1 MIGEIATS
9 VLDAIQRSPVRFAAI
24 KHLVLYRSTP
34 DHRGLLAGAAPR
46 AMHPKSWRPTT

>member
-9 VLDAIQRSPVRFAAI
+9 VLDAIQRRAVRVVAI
-24 KHLVLYRSTP
+24 KHLVMYRSTP